1 MSSPDAPTPADP
13 TPAASG
19 LPGGAGEGGAQPR
32 IVAKKSA
39 KVQFASTM
47 LVLEAFVVVFAT
59 LVAVRLVDAPTSQVW
74 LVGGVL
80 AVVLVV
86 LSRLVASP
94 GGYVA
99 GSAVQ
104 VPFLAVSLVIPLMV
118 VVAVVFVGMWAVSL
132 WLGAKIDRERA
143 AYDAAHPDEAPTA
156 R

>member
-1 MSSPDAPTPADP
+1 M
-13 TPAASG
+13 
-19 LPGGAGEGGAQPR
+19 
-32 IVAKKSA
+32 AKKSA

-59 LVAVRLVDAPTSQVW
+59 LVAVRLVDAPTGQVW

-86 LSRLVASP
+86 LSRLVAAP

-143 AYDAAHPDEAPTA
+143 AYDAAHPDEAPPA

>member
-1 MSSPDAPTPADP
+1 MDANCTFAD
-13 TPAASG
+13 
-19 LPGGAGEGGAQPR
+19 
-32 IVAKKSA
+32 
-39 KVQFASTM
+39 F
-47 LVLEAFVVVFAT
+47 FAT
-59 LVAVRLVDAPTSQVW
+59 LVAVRLVDAPAGQVW

-86 LSRLVASP
+86 LSRLVAAP

>member
-13 TPAASG
+13 TPAASER
-19 LPGGAGEGGAQPR
+19 PDGAGEGGARPR

-59 LVAVRLVDAPTSQVW
+59 LVAVRLVDAPTGQVW

-86 LSRLVASP
+86 LSRLVAAP

-143 AYDAAHPDEAPTA
+143 AYDAAHPDEAPPA

>member
-1 MSSPDAPTPADP
+1 MPA
-13 TPAASG
+13 
-19 LPGGAGEGGAQPR
+19 R

-39 KVQFASTM
+39 KVQFTSTM
-47 LVLEAFVVVFAT
+47 LVLEAFVVLFAT
-59 LVAVRLVDAPTSQVW
+59 LALSRLVDAPASQVW
-74 LVGGVL
+74 LAGGVL

-86 LSRLVASP
+86 LSRFVGAP

-104 VPFLAVSLVIPLMV
+104 LPFLAVSLVIPLMV
-118 VVAVVFVGMWAVSL
+118 IVAVVFVVMWAVSL

-143 AYDAAHPDEAPTA
+143 EYDAAHPDEAPPA

>member
-1 MSSPDAPTPADP
+1 M
-13 TPAASG
+13 
-19 LPGGAGEGGAQPR
+19 R

-47 LVLEAFVVVFAT
+47 LVLEAFVVLFAT
-59 LVAVRLVDAPTSQVW
+59 LAVSRLVDAPASQVW
-74 LVGGVL
+74 LAGGVL

-86 LSRLVASP
+86 LSRLVAAP
-94 GGYVA
+94 GGYIA

-104 VPFLAVSLVIPLMV
+104 LPFVAVSLVIPLMV
-118 VVAVVFVGMWAVSL
+118 IVAVVFVVMWAVSL

-143 AYDAAHPDEAPTA
+143 EYDAAHPDEAPPA

>member
-1 MSSPDAPTPADP
+1 MSSPDVPAPADP
-13 TPAASG
+13 SPSV
-19 LPGGAGEGGAQPR
+19 PGGGDAPAR
-32 IVAKKSA
+32 VVAKKSA
-39 KVQFASTM
+39 KIQFASTM

-59 LVAVRLVDAPTSQVW
+59 LVAFRLVDAPAGQVW
-74 LVGGVL
+74 LAGGVL

-86 LSRLVASP
+86 LSRLVAAP

-104 VPFLAVSLVIPLMV
+104 LPFLAVSLVIPLMV
-118 VVAVVFVGMWAVSL
+118 IVAVVFVVMWAVSL

-143 AYDAAHPDEAPTA
+143 EYDAAHPGEVPPV